1 MTESPTARSFKA
13 KINNYAKKYGLPSQV
28 VLQNYM
34 FERFLERLSVSEY
47 RNKFVIKGGILI
59 SVLVGLQT
67 RSTMDLDATAR
78 GITLTEE
85 NITAIIGEIC
95 GKSVGDNIV
104 FSFVSVAP
112 IRKDD
117 EYGGYRVRFNAV
129 YESLITPL
137 SIDISTGDVITPKPV
152 KYNVSGIFDGDLQFS
167 LWGYNT
173 ETILAEKAES
183 ILSHG
188 VLNTRT
194 RDFYDIYILCM
205 TKEYDKA
212 VFKEALIATSKHRGT
227 FEKIADI
234 PHILDTISTSSEL
247 KKQWEQYRAK
257 FSYTKN
263 ISYEQT
269 VEKLRKLLF

>member
-1 MTESPTARSFKA
+1 MTESAAARSFKA

-28 VLQNYM
+28 ILQNYM

-95 GKSVGDNIV
+95 GKSIGDDVV
-104 FSFVSVAP
+104 FSFVSVSP

-117 EYGGYRVRFNAV
+117 KYGGYRVRLNAV

-137 SIDISTGDVITPKPV
+137 SIDISTGDIITPKPV

-183 ILSHG
+183 ILSRG
-188 VLNTRT
+188 ILNTRP
-194 RDFYDIYILCM
+194 RDFYDIYILCT
-205 TKEYDKA
+205 TKEYDKT
-212 VFKEALIATSKHRGT
+212 VFKEALLATSKHRGT

-234 PHILDTISTSSEL
+234 PHILDTIKASSEL
-247 KKQWEQYRAK
+247 KQQWEQYRAK
-257 FSYTKN
+257 FSYAKN

-269 VEKLRKLLF
+269 VEELRKLLL

>member
-1 MTESPTARSFKA
+1 MTESAAARSFKA

-28 VLQNYM
+28 ILQNYM

-95 GKSVGDNIV
+95 GKSIGDDVV
-104 FSFVSVAP
+104 FSFVSVSP

-117 EYGGYRVRFNAV
+117 KYGGYRVRLNAV

-137 SIDISTGDVITPKPV
+137 SIDISTGDIITPKPV

-183 ILSHG
+183 ILSRG
-188 VLNTRT
+188 ILNTRP
-194 RDFYDIYILCM
+194 RDFYDIYILCT
-205 TKEYDKA
+205 TKEYDKT
-212 VFKEALIATSKHRGT
+212 VFKEALLATSKHRGT
-227 FEKIADI
+227 FEKIADL
-234 PHILDTISTSSEL
+234 PHILDTIKASSEL
-247 KKQWEQYRAK
+247 KQQWEQYRAK
-257 FSYTKN
+257 FSYAKN

-269 VEKLRKLLF
+269 VEELRKLLL